1 MHTAS
6 QHQHRPPNTHQG
18 SSKTAWLAFFAP
30 QTSPWGARGK
40 SGREINWMFTFFCSY
55 YKALEN
61 ITFCIFQERLVQA
74 WAKRLHF
81 YCFSYASQAEC
92 IDLHP
97 YTLQGIDLGR
107 LWSPASHLGSS
118 ARELSAWLQTEAQVQ
133 TTTYEAQRIDNPSR
147 ETEKNP
153 TDRVDV
159 PFRACCGA
167 CRSRDE
173 GDEHLRQQ
181 SASAV
186 SMQGYRGHL
195 AGWDRTW
202 LLQRRCA
209 LSHAVVYAESACSIL
224 GSNMDSQALS
234 FPTSINFTFKVKYKE
249 LLLAFFSA
257 KVYPR
262 KQMTQVSLGLKM
274 TQYPSGYYPLLRLGR
289 RSPNPTTGL
298 QHVCGHSTKAAVG
311 VWAQHPVRLCCS
323 ADHFYLLLIFKCS
336 ETRSNTLASL
346 LQTLSL
352 HCCS

>member
-1 MHTAS
+1 MAS

-173 GDEHLRQQ
+173 GDEHVRQQ

-186 SMQGYRGHL
+186 SMQRYRGHP

-234 FPTSINFTFKVKYKE
+234 FPTSINFTLKVKYKD

-262 KQMTQVSLGLKM
+262 KKMTQVSLGLKM
-274 TQYPSGYYPLLRLGR
+274 TQYPSGIIPCWDLEEGPQIQQLVFSMSVGIQQKPQWESEL
-289 RSPNPTTGL
+289 
-298 QHVCGHSTKAAVG
+298 STLWDSAA
-311 VWAQHPVRLCCS
+311 ALT
-323 ADHFYLLLIFKCS
+323 IF
-336 ETRSNTLASL
+336 TYFLFSNTLR
-346 LQTLSL
+346 QDPTR
-352 HCCS
+352 